1 MAGDCNLKRVR
12 RPRLSFV
19 VQRTQDQPRLRE
31 NLSKMRRIRGG
42 ELEGEGTRPGHLD
55 THLCY
60 VYFFNIYSFI
70 CVCGWEREKKNGWV
84 CVCVEG
90 GGGHK
95 STLWCLLSP
104 SLWFLRIQ
112 FSGFHSK
119 QFTSWAILPALN
131 NSLSLTL
138 SKPWPSIFLS
148 LSQFNICSI
157 TPTDTVLSCASL
169 NLIWL
174 VLCLYSTEKYYFL
187 ASCNVLRLSNPCLEA
202 ILSVPF
208 CLVDFIFNANIHVPF
223 HMEVL
228 LGYHRGKWIC

>member
-1 MAGDCNLKRVR
+1 MVAGDCNLKRVR

-19 VQRTQDQPRLRE
+19 VQRTQDQPGLRE

-42 ELEGEGTRPGHLD
+42 ELGEGGTRPGHLNA
-55 THLCY
+55 HLCC
-60 VYFFNIYSFI
+60 VYFLTFI
-70 CVCGWEREKKNGWV
+70 HLFVCVWMRAIERENGWV
-84 CVCVEG
+84 CVER

-131 NSLSLTL
+131 DSLSLTL
-138 SKPWPSIFLS
+138 PKPWSSIFLS

-157 TPTDTVLSCASL
+157 IPTDTVLSCALL

-174 VLCLYSTEKYYFL
+174 VLCLCSTEKYYFL
-187 ASCNVLRLSNPCLEA
+187 ASCNVLRLSNSCLEA

-223 HMEVL
+223 HMKVL

>member
-1 MAGDCNLKRVR
+1 MVAGGCNLKRVR

-19 VQRTQDQPRLRE
+19 VQRTQDQPGLCE

-42 ELEGEGTRPGHLD
+42 ELGEGGTRPGHLNA
-55 THLCY
+55 HLCC

-70 CVCGWEREKKNGWV
+70 CVCVDESDRENGWV
-84 CVCVEG
+84 CVEQ

-131 NSLSLTL
+131 DSLSLTL
-138 SKPWPSIFLS
+138 PKPWSSIFLS

-157 TPTDTVLSCASL
+157 IPADTVLSCALL

-174 VLCLYSTEKYYFL
+174 VLCLCSTEKYYFL
-187 ASCNVLRLSNPCLEA
+187 ASCNVLRLSNSCLEA

-223 HMEVL
+223 HMKVL